1 MAISKISNGGVATSG
16 LPTGTV
22 LQTVT
27 NATAGAVSNGT
38 NTSLGDISNFTVSIT
53 PTSASSKIFVSVS
66 CLVTNT
72 LVSGANVAVAF
83 ALLRDS
89 TSLASTIAS
98 AQSGS
103 GGLQIRDSVAFSN
116 LDSPNTTSAVTYKV
130 QGNTNNASSG
140 YYVSSGRIVVMEIAG
155 QDMANYKDIELFQ
168 AEDGSVRVE
177 IASQALL
184 DATDWTQIPNSGLTS
199 SCVTAFDT
207 YRQALRVIRKT
218 NPSSPTWPDAPTE
231 EWT

>member
-155 QDMANYKDIELFQ
+155 
-168 AEDGSVRVE
+168 
-177 IASQALL
+177 
-184 DATDWTQIPNSGLTS
+184 
-199 SCVTAFDT
+199 
-207 YRQALRVIRKT
+207 
-218 NPSSPTWPDAPTE
+218 
-231 EWT
+231 

>member
-1 MAISKISNGGVATSG
+1 MTQARTLADIGAGSG
-16 LPTGTV
+16 TGKV
-22 LQTVT
+22 LQVLT

-72 LVSGANVAVAF
+72 LVNGANVAVAF

-155 QDMANYKDIELFQ
+155 
-168 AEDGSVRVE
+168 
-177 IASQALL
+177 
-184 DATDWTQIPNSGLTS
+184 
-199 SCVTAFDT
+199 
-207 YRQALRVIRKT
+207 
-218 NPSSPTWPDAPTE
+218 
-231 EWT
+231 

>member
-1 MAISKISNGGVATSG
+1 MALSKITNGGVATSG

-27 NATAGAVSNGT
+27 NATAGAISGGT
-38 NTSLGDISNFTVSIT
+38 NTSLGDIGNFTVSIT

-66 CLVTNT
+66 CLVTNS
-72 LVSGANVAVAF
+72 LVAGANVAVAF

-116 LDSPNTTSAVTYKV
+116 LDSPSTTSAVTYKV
-130 QGNTNNASSG
+130 QGNTNNASSA
-140 YYVSSGRIVVMEIAG
+140 YYVTHGRIVVMEIAG
-155 QDMANYKDIELFQ
+155 
-168 AEDGSVRVE
+168 
-177 IASQALL
+177 
-184 DATDWTQIPNSGLTS
+184 
-199 SCVTAFDT
+199 
-207 YRQALRVIRKT
+207 
-218 NPSSPTWPDAPTE
+218 
-231 EWT
+231 

>member
-72 LVSGANVAVAF
+72 LVNGANVAVAF

-155 QDMANYKDIELFQ
+155 QDMANYKGIELFQ

-218 NPSSPTWPDAPTE
+218 DPSSPTWPDAPTE
-231 EWT
+231 EWS

>member
-72 LVSGANVAVAF
+72 LVNGANVAVAF

-155 QDMANYKDIELFQ
+155 
-168 AEDGSVRVE
+168 
-177 IASQALL
+177 
-184 DATDWTQIPNSGLTS
+184 
-199 SCVTAFDT
+199 
-207 YRQALRVIRKT
+207 
-218 NPSSPTWPDAPTE
+218 
-231 EWT
+231 